1 MRVYVRSTIEIT
13 IEEDAKRNIL
23 CISVG
28 KFLIEWYPIKAQID
42 RLLLLRKMSQPET
55 KVALLIKVFRC
66 NWFTFMGRMLL

>member
-1 MRVYVRSTIEIT
+1 
-13 IEEDAKRNIL
+13 
-23 CISVG
+23 VG

-55 KVALLIKVFRC
+55 KVALLIKVSRC